1 MMTVDPTQLRI
12 VHYPHPTLRGKAK
25 PVDPIDPTVREVAR
39 RMIDLMHEA
48 DGVGLAAPQVALPWR
63 LFVTHGRDADP
74 VDRVYINPTLKL
86 QRGEMETLEEGC
98 LSLPGIHVEVRRAG
112 QAEICAIDIEG
123 NEFVTPLSG
132 FMARVVQHE
141 FDHIEG
147 VLVIDRMNTRD
158 RLATRKTLK
167 ELEAAGS
174 PV

>member
-1 MMTVDPTQLRI
+1 MSVDPSHLSI
-12 VHYPHPTLRGKAK
+12 VHYPHPTLRGKAE
-25 PVDPIDPTVREVAR
+25 PVDPNDPTVRAVAR
-39 RMIDLMHEA
+39 RMIELMHEA

-74 VDRVYINPTLKL
+74 VDRVYINPKLTL
-86 QRGEMETLEEGC
+86 QRGEMESLEEGC
-98 LSLPGIHVEVRRAG
+98 LSLPGINVEVRRSV
-112 QAEICAIDIEG
+112 QAEISATDLDG
-123 NEFVTPLSG
+123 NRFLSPLTG

-147 VLVIDRMNTRD
+147 VLIIDRMNTRD
-158 RLATRKTLK
+158 RLATRKALK